1 MSPSA
6 HKAKVFSSKLLSGT
20 HKIDSSETY
29 LAEEKVQSD
38 CKTKESTNPSS
49 HSHARNTR
57 KSTEKH
63 LIKSSSIP
71 QMEGIGKGA
80 KGIQRTVS
88 ITIKGSKEDL
98 PRKN

>member
-6 HKAKVFSSKLLSGT
+6 HKAKVFSSKLFSGT